1 MIGPVLTAGHGA
13 LDAALA
19 TDGLWTLVGAVILAG
34 LVRGFS
40 GFGTTMVYMPF
51 AATVLPPVWAL
62 ITILVFDIFGPLPNI
77 PRALREGEPRDVG
90 RLALGALV
98 ALPAGVWLL
107 TRLDPVPFRWILSAI
122 SLGLLAL
129 LVRGWRW
136 QGRLAPVTLF
146 GVGALAG
153 FLGGLAGL
161 SGPPVIMLYMSS
173 ARMVAVIR
181 ANILLFLALTDLI
194 GLAVV
199 GLKGLLLPEPV
210 MIGLIL
216 TLPYLLANLAGA
228 AIFVPGRARLYRAV
242 AYLLIAVS
250 SIINLPLLS

>member
-1 MIGPVLTAGHGA
+1 LIDPVLTAGRVA

-19 TDGLWTLVGAVILAG
+19 TDGIWTLVIAVTLAG

-40 GFGTTMVYMPF
+40 GFGTTMIYMPF
-51 AATVLPPVWAL
+51 AAGILPPVWAL
-62 ITILVFDIFGPLPNI
+62 VTILVLDVFGPLPNI

-90 RLALGALV
+90 RLALGAVV
-98 ALPAGVWLL
+98 AMPLGVWLL
-107 TRLDPVPFRWILSAI
+107 TRLDPVLFRWILSAI

-129 LVRGWRW
+129 LVGGWRW
-136 QGRLAPVTLF
+136 QGRLAPVTLL
-146 GVGALAG
+146 GVGAVAG

-194 GLAVV
+194 GLTVV
-199 GLKGLLLPEPV
+199 GSRGLLLPEPV
-210 MIGLIL
+210 MIGAIL

-228 AIFVPGRARLYRAV
+228 AIFVPGRARLYRGV
-242 AYLLIAVS
+242 AYLLIAAS
-250 SIINLPLLS
+250 SIVNLPLFS